1 MNFKGILFGFIL
13 SLFPLIFLFRIF
25 RGKFLFVVNPYMKGA
40 LMGFLL
46 WVLIAFL
53 FYIDASYGIV
63 GLLEGE
69 SGPALLALLTSSIHG
84 FITAG
89 IAVGAF
95 SKRLEDKANR

>member
-25 RGKFLFVVNPYMKGA
+25 RGKFLFVANPYMKGA

-53 FYIDASYGIV
+53 FYIDAVYGII

-89 IAVGAF
+89 IAVGAL
-95 SKRLEDKANR
+95 SKRIEDKASR